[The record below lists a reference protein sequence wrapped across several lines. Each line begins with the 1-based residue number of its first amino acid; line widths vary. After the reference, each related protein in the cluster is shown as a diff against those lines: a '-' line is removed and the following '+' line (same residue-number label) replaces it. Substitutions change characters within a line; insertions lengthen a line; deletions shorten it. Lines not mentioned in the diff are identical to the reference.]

1 MCVVIGSY
9 SLSLFLLLI
18 IHSLIL
24 CYDTIPSFNYSKK
37 KKYGIHNSESSTSS
51 LFCPR
56 WFDYITI

>member
-37 KKYGIHNSESSTSS
+37 IRYT
-51 LFCPR
+51 
-56 WFDYITI
+56 